1 MSAAVG
7 VLTTAA
13 DDDARS
19 ATLLVAD
26 EDAKVEIDADSDE
39 GPAEDG
45 EEDDD
50 SDAVDPPECS
60 ALNPAEVGSSV

>member
-19 ATLLVAD
+19 ATLLGAD
-26 EDAKVEIDADSDE
+26 EDAKVEI
-39 GPAEDG
+39 
-45 EEDDD
+45 DD

>member
-7 VLTTAA
+7 ALTTAA

-19 ATLLVAD
+19 ATLLGAD

-39 GPAEDG
+39 GPSEDG

-50 SDAVDPPECS
+50 SDDVDTPECL
-60 ALNPAEVGSSV
+60 ALNPVEV